1 MILTIFLILTKL
13 TVIVALAGVLS
24 LLLLSPSLLF
34 IFCCQTWLSHS
45 HIMALIQAALSDT
58 FIQPSLET
66 LVQFCASVPT
76 LSPTNI
82 ITSLSTLL
90 HVIGLDQSSLGTLVI
105 AVVSIGISILVI
117 VQSIAYWRS
126 RLDKMES
133 LHMDLK
139 H

>member
-1 MILTIFLILTKL
+1 
-13 TVIVALAGVLS
+13 
-24 LLLLSPSLLF
+24 
-34 IFCCQTWLSHS
+34 
-45 HIMALIQAALSDT
+45 MALIQAALSDT